1 MADDTPR
8 SPRRA
13 PAPRSTLVLITG
25 IWFALMLVAVAGV
38 AIFIDTLRPTL
49 IGAGVLLLAL
59 LPIALACALNA
70 ESNRNTERRSLR
82 ISHQLE
88 EVIADL
94 RLSDTA
100 RAVLSRRQEHELL
113 RRAIEQD
120 LTEGQWDSAHALIAK
135 LASDYGWR
143 EEAAGLQERLERD
156 QAATFDRSVHDA
168 VDAFEQML
176 REHHWPE
183 AYAEAARLERL
194 YPDSPRIA
202 GLRERVDT
210 GRLVYRRDLERRFH
224 LAASSDDPDEALA
237 IFRELD
243 LYLTPADAP
252 RFQEAARRVFAQA
265 RERLADRFKA
275 AVQEHRWDQAATLG
289 RRLIAEFPNS
299 KMANEVRGLLP
310 TIEERL
316 SA

>member
-1 MADDTPR
+1 MSEDRPR

-13 PAPRSTLVLITG
+13 SARPTFTLFAG
-25 IWFALMLVAVAGV
+25 IWMAVVLVAIVALVVFVEPYRG
-38 AIFIDTLRPTL
+38 PL
-49 IGAGVLLLAL
+49 IAAGLLLLAISPL
-59 LPIALACALNA
+59 VIAVT
-70 ESNRNTERRSLR
+70 STTDINRSAERRTLR

-120 LTEGQWDSAHALIAK
+120 LTEGQWDSAHALIQK
-135 LASDYGWR
+135 LDVDYGWK
-143 EEAAGLQERLERD
+143 EEAAGLQERLDRER
-156 QAATFDRSVHDA
+156 AATFDRSVHEA
-168 VDAFEQML
+168 VEGFERLL
-176 REHHWPE
+176 RDHRWTE
-183 AYAEAARLERL
+183 AYTEAARLERQ

-224 LAASSDDPDEALA
+224 IAASGDDPDEALA

-252 RFQEAARRVFAQA
+252 RFQEEAKRVFAAA
-265 RERLADRFKA
+265 REKLAVNFKA
-275 AVQEHRWDQAATLG
+275 AVHDHRWNEALTLG
-289 RRLIAEFPNS
+289 RRLIEEFPNS

-310 TIEERL
+310 SIEERL

>member
-1 MADDTPR
+1 MSDDTPR
-8 SPRRA
+8 PPRRTA
-13 PAPRSTLVLITG
+13 SSRSTLVLVTG
-25 IWFALMLVAVAGV
+25 IWFACLLVGV
-38 AIFIDTLRPTL
+38 ATL
-49 IGAGVLLLAL
+49 IILVDSMRTALVGVSLVLLAL
-59 LPIALACALNA
+59 FPVAIATALSADSGRNA
-70 ESNRNTERRSLR
+70 ERRTLR

-94 RLSDTA
+94 RLSDSA

-120 LTEGQWDSAHALIAK
+120 LTEGQWDSAHALIQK
-135 LASDYGWR
+135 LSTEYGWR
-143 EEAAGLQERLERD
+143 EEGEGLQERLERER
-156 QAATFDRSVHDA
+156 AATFDRSVHDA
-168 VDAFEQML
+168 VESFERMV
-176 REHHWPE
+176 RGHHWPE

-224 LAASSDDPDEALA
+224 IAASSDDPDEALA

-252 RFQEAARRVFAQA
+252 RFQEEARRVFAQA
-265 RERLADRFKA
+265 RERLAGRFKA
-275 AVQEHRWDQAATLG
+275 AVQEHRWDQALTLG
-289 RRLIAEFPNS
+289 RRLIEEFPNS
-299 KMANEVRGLLP
+299 KMANEVRDLLP
-310 TIEERL
+310 GIEERL
-316 SA
+316 TA